1 MKWVKP
7 IMYSPPSPPPPPPRI
22 VTENVCKRHTSECCV
37 SSGIGNAV
45 TQIYNTLE
53 IGLESQRPE
62 FYISMLRVI
71 FHLRTD
77 VLIRTGRGVGGLC
90 VPRKG
95 DEFFQKRN
103 KPKPCSLVIF
113 LLALVQL
120 LVQVGGG
127 AGKYLDENNNRNQP
141 CWLGSSALVF
151 ILHSELNTA
160 MTCFFLTLR
169 CNIKIDFSFIA
180 IVYYS
185 Y

>member
-1 MKWVKP
+1 MNDRWPISLGLLVK
-7 IMYSPPSPPPPPPRI
+7 
-22 VTENVCKRHTSECCV
+22 
-37 SSGIGNAV
+37 GNFPFK
-45 TQIYNTLE
+45 NRCPNKNRK
-53 IGLESQRPE
+53 G
-62 FYISMLRVI
+62 
-71 FHLRTD
+71 
-77 VLIRTGRGVGGLC
+77 GGGVGGLC

-120 LVQVGGG
+120 LVQAGGG